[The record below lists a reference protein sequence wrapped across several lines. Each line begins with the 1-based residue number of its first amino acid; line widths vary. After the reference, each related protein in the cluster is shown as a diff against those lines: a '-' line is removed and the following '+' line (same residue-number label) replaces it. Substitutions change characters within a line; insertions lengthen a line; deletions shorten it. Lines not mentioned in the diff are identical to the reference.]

1 MRRRLQPELMDDPA
15 IDAREHERALAG
27 LERINSLSMIARQLW
42 SHLRTDANA
51 VHPSPLTVLDLAT
64 GSGDVPIAIAKH
76 ARRDGFALQ
85 VTGVDIIP
93 RAGELADARAKSR
106 GIAWR
111 SITADVTRD
120 PLPVET
126 ESVDVVTCSLFLHHL
141 KEDDIVRTLNELKRV
156 ARRRV
161 LITDLRRCRAGWW
174 AAQVAGRTLTRSRVV
189 RVDAVRS
196 VEGALSIA
204 ELEGLAQDAGLRG
217 CRIQPMW
224 PYRMLLDWHP
234 DRSTG

>member
-1 MRRRLQPELMDDPA
+1 MRRRLQSELMDDPA
-15 IDAREHERALAG
+15 IDAREHHHALAG

-42 SHLRTDANA
+42 SRIRTDAQTVRPEA
-51 VHPSPLTVLDLAT
+51 LTLLDLAT

-76 ARRDGFALQ
+76 ARRDGHTLH
-85 VTGVDIIP
+85 VTGVDISP
-93 RAGELADARAKSR
+93 RAGELAAARAKSR

-111 SITADVTRD
+111 SIVADVTRE

-126 ESVDVVTCSLFLHHL
+126 ASVDVATCSLFLHHL
-141 KEDDIVRTLNELKRV
+141 KEDDIVRTLRELKRV

-174 AAQVAGRTLTRSRVV
+174 AAQIAGRTLTRSRVV

-196 VEGALSIA
+196 VEGSLTPR
-204 ELEGLAQDAGLRG
+204 ELERLARDGGLQD

-224 PYRMLLDWHP
+224 PYRMLLDWRP